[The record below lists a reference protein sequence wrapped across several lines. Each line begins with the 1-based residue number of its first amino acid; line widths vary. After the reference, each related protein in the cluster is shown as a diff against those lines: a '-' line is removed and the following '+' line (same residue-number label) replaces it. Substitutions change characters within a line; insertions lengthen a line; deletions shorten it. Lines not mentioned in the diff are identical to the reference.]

1 MYLLP
6 LRRGDVIIRRDYAE
20 FQSSIPLS
28 WRVDSSHPVDTEDW
42 ATADSFP
49 ADADVRSSGLELDL
63 DRAWALT
70 RSLSPR
76 DVVRVASI
84 VAHDG
89 TIANDYDREL
99 SVLGRAPSTPWA
111 MYLSGDRQRYDFLAF
126 DLDVS
131 RGNAVR
137 DAGRL
142 SLWLDELRIDHLIT
156 ESGPTGGRHVWIAL
170 DEPTDAAV
178 VRELALLARDLLPS
192 LDVTPLLNPIRGCVR
207 PPGAV
212 HRFGGVSRPL
222 GALSSLLTQRAD
234 AESIDDLRAFLL
246 DSGAELP
253 APTPPVRHGVTATA
267 DGHPYVPGDRRDL
280 SPKVL
285 EQLSA
290 PMMSRE
296 DASARLVSVLAA
308 MANAHWQF
316 SDLAPYLQSSPAFEH
331 VRTERVRASR
341 VPRTAKRSR
350 AVLEYAWRYAVEYV
364 AANPAAATDDV
375 DGAGYL
381 SRLTDTVQAV
391 QALQERADTMPGLWG
406 ADRASQGARARRGTY
421 SRRAVL
427 DALCLFMVQAASA
440 TIEADCRRLALH
452 IGYGKTTTA
461 DALRELATPLVEG
474 DPESA
479 WIVRVGE
486 AEGKRGRRYRL
497 SERFSTGNRV
507 PNRTLSSHIPPSSP
521 LPLRDR
527 WFRELG
533 SRLEIL
539 NEDVFAAPHSLGR
552 HAGNVYRH
560 LLELPVD
567 VPLTIDG
574 EGNVLQDLTSIRFSE
589 GTDVAALAHRTGLSR
604 AQVRLELD
612 KLVRVWL
619 AVPLAAGWARPPK
632 NQSGMRVLA
641 LHLDVDGYLEDRATR
656 YRYERERWDQWLN
669 QVTWIHQTDP
679 NGRRRPARPDSTAV
693 PLFESATLRGR
704 DPKYPRKP
712 DGSWDHSAALRL
724 IAARS
729 AA

>member
-1 MYLLP
+1 M
-6 LRRGDVIIRRDYAE
+6 
-20 FQSSIPLS
+20 
-28 WRVDSSHPVDTEDW
+28 
-42 ATADSFP
+42 
-49 ADADVRSSGLELDL
+49 
-63 DRAWALT
+63 
-70 RSLSPR
+70 
-76 DVVRVASI
+76 RVASI

-99 SVLGRAPSTPWA
+99 SVLEGAPSTPWA
-111 MYLSGDRQRYDFLAF
+111 MYLSGDRRRYDFLAF
-126 DLDVS
+126 DFDVS

-142 SLWLDELRIDHLIT
+142 SLWLDELRIDHLIA
-156 ESGPTGGRHVWIAL
+156 ESGPTGGRHVWITL

-178 VRELALLARDLLPS
+178 VREIALLARDLLPS

-212 HRFGGVSRPL
+212 HRFGGTSRPL
-222 GALSSLLTQRAD
+222 GALSSLLVQRAD
-234 AESIDDLRAFLL
+234 AESITDLRAFLV

-253 APTPPVRHGVTATA
+253 APTPQIPHGMTTTA
-267 DGHPYVPGDRRDL
+267 DGHPYVPGERRDL

-285 EQLSA
+285 DQLAA
-290 PMMSRE
+290 PMTSRE

-316 SDLAPYLQSSPAFEH
+316 TDLAPYLQSSPAFEH

-341 VPRTAKRSR
+341 VARTAKRSR
-350 AVLEYAWRYAVEYV
+350 AVLEYAWKYAVEYV
-364 AANPAAATDDV
+364 AANPAAGDV
-375 DGAGYL
+375 DGTGYL

-391 QALQERADTMPGLWG
+391 QALQDRADTMPGLWG

-427 DALCLFMVQAASA
+427 DALCLFMLQAAS
-440 TIEADCRRLALH
+440 TTVEADCRRLALH

-486 AEGKRGRRYRL
+486 AEGKRGQRYRL
-497 SERFSTGNRV
+497 SKRFSTEDQV
-507 PNRTLSSHIPPSSP
+507 LNRTLSSHVPPDPP

-539 NEDVFAAPHSLGR
+539 SQDVFAAPQSLGR

-560 LLELPVD
+560 LLELAGD
-567 VPLTIDG
+567 VPLIIDAD
-574 EGNVLQDLTSIRFSE
+574 GNVLQDVTAIQFNE
-589 GTDVAALAHRTGLSR
+589 GTGIEALAHRTGLSQ
-604 AQVRLELD
+604 AQVRVELD
-612 KLVRVWL
+612 KLARVWL
-619 AVPLAAGWARPPK
+619 AVPLAAGWARPPMR
-632 NQSGMRVLA
+632 GMRVIA
-641 LHLDVDGYLEDRATR
+641 MHLDVDGYLEDRAIR

-669 QVTWIHQTDP
+669 QVTWIHKSDP
-679 NGRRRPARPDSTAV
+679 HGSRRPSRPDSTAV
-693 PLFESATLRGR
+693 PLFESDNIRGR

-724 IAARS
+724 IVARHAA
-729 AA
+729 